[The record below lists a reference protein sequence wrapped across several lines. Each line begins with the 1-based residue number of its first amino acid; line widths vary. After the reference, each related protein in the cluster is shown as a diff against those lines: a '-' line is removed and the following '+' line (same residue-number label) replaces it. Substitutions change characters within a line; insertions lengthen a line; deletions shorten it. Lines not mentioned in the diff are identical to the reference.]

1 MHKTFNQ
8 IEKTNKM
15 VSETERSSC
24 ASTAKEVKAGINEI
38 QKDFHSRIEMIK
50 SCVQATDN
58 SVNTLKTD
66 LGQKSK
72 TCATNLDQLQSS
84 NREIQESKK

>member
-1 MHKTFNQ
+1 MHQTFSQ
-8 IEKTNKM
+8 REKTNKM

-58 SVNTLKTD
+58 SMNTLKTD
-66 LGQKSK
+66 LGQKSN
-72 TCATNLDQLQSS
+72 TYATNMDQLQS
-84 NREIQESKK
+84 